1 MIGFA
6 SVTKEEAK
14 RMIDEAPGDMVTIIT
29 WNRETLIH
37 QPTERKH
44 KTYGKGLV
52 DLAKSIGFADDEV
65 FQTIYLDGEMK
76 NPNLLR
82 NIMFPKLKP
91 KLE

>member
-1 MIGFA
+1 MISFV
-6 SVTKEEAK
+6 SVSKEEAK
-14 RMIDEAPGDMVTIIT
+14 QIIDKAPGNMVTVIT
-29 WNRETLIH
+29 WNKETLIH

-52 DLAKSIGFADDEV
+52 DLAKSVGFSDDEI
-65 FQTIYLDGEMK
+65 FQTIYLDGEIK

-82 NIMFPKLKP
+82 NIMLPKFKP